1 MLAKL
6 VVSQA
11 ADRRYN
17 LEDCR
22 GTLDDARMT
31 LARAV
36 VAAAGTAFLDDA
48 AKTLRARHPALIA

>member
-11 ADRRYN
+11 ADRKYN

-22 GTLDDARMT
+22 GTLDDARMK

-36 VAAAGTAFLDDA
+36 VAAAGTDFLSDA
-48 AKTLRARHPALIA
+48 AKALRARHPELMD